1 MTSPSLQNPPL
12 PPILE
17 SASTF
22 AGKGSLAAV
31 RVSKAQWP
39 CSECPSSSSSSSS
52 ATRPC
57 LLTPTDTGTAAH
69 NAKVSAS
76 FGFHARAS
84 SILCRLLTGKTR
96 SKTNTSKVLQM
107 LPQGLPRNDTSRG
120 IFEPVVLIS
129 PGNLYAPFICITTDF
144 LAEKI

>member
-39 CSECPSSSSSSSS
+39 CNECALSSSS

-57 LLTPTDTGTAAH
+57 LLTPTNTGAPAH
-69 NAKVSAS
+69 DAKVLAS